1 MREREREIPIRV
13 SYPFEKQTKPLPLK
27 PLSFVFRLLDK
38 LLVGRERGIELSGA
52 IASNQRMMAYGMSPG
67 IPGALMP
74 LQMPMGGQPAG
85 KAGKGSKTPT
95 KANAIAMQ
103 AQGPWMQDRNGL
115 GSPTGGNKMR
125 LPPLQAMGSPG
136 GQIPASYA
144 GGEPWSPG
152 HMQQPQ
158 HYNSDG
164 EYGTRGGLD
173 NGALSKSTNYAH
185 VTSKYA
191 QSAAEATMAGRGAR
205 SAKGGRNSKAK
216 PDRFEEANREA
227 NRVASMANW

>member
-1 MREREREIPIRV
+1 
-13 SYPFEKQTKPLPLK
+13 
-27 PLSFVFRLLDK
+27 
-38 LLVGRERGIELSGA
+38 
-52 IASNQRMMAYGMSPG
+52 MMAYGMSPG
-67 IPGALMP
+67 APGALLP
-74 LQMPMGGQPAG
+74 LQMPMQPAG
-85 KAGKGSKTPT
+85 KAGKGGKTPT
-95 KANAIAMQ
+95 KAAAAAAQ

-115 GSPTGGNKMR
+115 GSPTGNKTR
-125 LPPLQAMGSPG
+125 LPPLGSP
-136 GQIPASYA
+136 GQIPAGYS

-164 EYGTRGGLD
+164 EYGSRGGLE

-205 SAKGGRNSKAK
+205 SAKGGRNAKAK

-227 NRVASMANW
+227 NRVGAMANW